1 MIKSFEDSG
10 FVAVVKTEVAKRNKV
25 EMTVA
30 QLGFPEGASII
41 EINQRVKELGYEEF
55 PDKTLLHA
63 AKHPGKIY
71 LPNTSFV
78 LQKK

>member
-1 MIKSFEDSG
+1 MNKFFEDSG
-10 FVAVVKTEVAKRNKV
+10 FAAIVKTEVEKRNKI

-41 EINQRVKELGYEEF
+41 EINQRVKELGYKEF
-55 PDKTLLHA
+55 PDNMLLYA

-71 LPNTSFV
+71 SSGASFV
-78 LQKK
+78 LRKK

>member
-1 MIKSFEDSG
+1 MIKYCKDSG
-10 FVAVVKTEVAKRNKV
+10 FAAIVKTEVAKRNKV

-30 QLGFPEGASII
+30 QLGFPKGASII
-41 EINQRVKELGYEEF
+41 EINQRVKELGCEEF
-55 PDKTLLHA
+55 PDKMLLHA

-71 LPNTSFV
+71 LPNTCFI